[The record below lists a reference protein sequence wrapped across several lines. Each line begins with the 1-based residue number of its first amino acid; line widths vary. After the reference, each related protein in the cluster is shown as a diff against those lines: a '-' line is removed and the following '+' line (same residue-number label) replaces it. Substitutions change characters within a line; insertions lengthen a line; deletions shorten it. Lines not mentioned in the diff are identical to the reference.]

1 MPEWSDDIRKRLEG
15 LRLDPAREASIVEEI
30 SQHLDDRYEDLVAR
44 GASPEAARRSALEE
58 LAGPALSAALKGALP
73 RPAPSRTP
81 PLETDGGLLQGLGK
95 DFRYGAR
102 RLRLEPGFALIAIL
116 SLALGIGANTAIFQ
130 LLDAVR
136 LRNLPIARP
145 AELLNVRIG
154 PGQNGR
160 TGCFSGHFPELT
172 SLLWDRIRSDQK
184 AFSKIAVW
192 SADRLNLA
200 SGGEARMA
208 EALWVS
214 GTFFDTVGV
223 GPLEGRL
230 LGPADDSP
238 GCASPSVVLER
249 ALLAARAR
257 RRPIRPGDTIALEG
271 RPVRD
276 RGRHAR
282 AVLRNRGRAR
292 LRRRS
297 AHLRRRP
304 HRATSRARRAG
315 RSGGSPSSG
324 GWPGWTV
331 EQANAHLAA
340 ISRGSSRR
348 RCRETTTPT
357 TRSTSS
363 HSSWPRCPP
372 RRASRT
378 CARTTRIRSG
388 CCSGSRPSCF

>member
-1 MPEWSDDIRKRLEG
+1 MPEWSSDIRKRLEG
-15 LRLDPAREASIVEEI
+15 LRIDPAREASIVEEI

-58 LAGPALSAALKGALP
+58 LAGPALSAALKDTLP
-73 RPAPSRTP
+73 RPATSRTP
-81 PLETDGGLLQGLGK
+81 PPETDSGFFQGLGK

-160 TGCFSGHFPELT
+160 TGSFTGHFPQLT

-223 GPLEGRL
+223 GALEGRL

-238 GCASPSVVLER
+238 GCSSPTVVLGER
-249 ALLAARAR
+249 FWR
-257 RRPIRPGDTIALEG
+257 RELGGRPIRPGDTLTLEG
-271 RPVRD
+271 HRFEIAGVAPAPPGTGSKPSRHHGHD
-276 RGRHAR
+276 RQALPRSH
-282 AVLRNRGRAR
+282 
-292 LRRRS
+292 RR
-297 AHLRRRP
+297 
-304 HRATSRARRAG
+304 
-315 RSGGSPSSG
+315 
-324 GWPGWTV
+324 
-331 EQANAHLAA
+331 Q
-340 ISRGSSRR
+340 I
-348 RCRETTTPT
+348 
-357 TRSTSS
+357 
-363 HSSWPRCPP
+363 
-372 RRASRT
+372 
-378 CARTTRIRSG
+378 
-388 CCSGSRPSCF
+388 